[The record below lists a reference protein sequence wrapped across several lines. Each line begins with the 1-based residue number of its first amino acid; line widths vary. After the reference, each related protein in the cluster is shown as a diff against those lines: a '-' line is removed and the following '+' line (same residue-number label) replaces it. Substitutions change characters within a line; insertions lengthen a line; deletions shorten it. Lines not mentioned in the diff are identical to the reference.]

1 MPCWQCY
8 NVTRRQNLKF
18 NVGATELNVAL
29 HRSGRKSLALIVHP
43 DLSIECRFPLVCS
56 MNTVEEFINSKT
68 HWMQKTLRK
77 IEARPQQTNRTFQ
90 EASLQ
95 PFLGVEYA
103 LKLMT
108 GARVKV
114 QLSDLEL
121 TLSCRKPDSPVTVS
135 RILRNWY
142 REQAKRV
149 FKTRLIDCQKLFSG
163 NHSCSGLV
171 IRRMKSRWGSCSSTG
186 VVTLNSRLVEYP
198 MGVIDYVIVHELC
211 HLVHF
216 SHNKQF
222 YRLLAEK
229 MPDWRERRAVL
240 SGY

>member
-1 MPCWQCY
+1 M
-8 NVTRRQNLKF
+8 TSRQNLTVK
-18 NVGATELNVAL
+18 VGATELNVAL
-29 HRSGRKSLALIVHP
+29 YRSGRKSLALIVHP
-43 DLSIECRFPLVCS
+43 DLRIECRFPLVCS
-56 MNTVEEFINSKT
+56 MNTVEQFINSKI
-68 HWMQKTLRK
+68 HWLQKTLRK
-77 IEARPQQTNRTFQ
+77 IAARPQQTNRTFQ

-95 PFLGVEYA
+95 PFLGVEYG
-103 LKLMT
+103 LKLT
-108 GARVKV
+108 TSARVNV

-142 REQAKRV
+142 REQAKWV
-149 FKTRLIDCQKLFSG
+149 FKERLIDCQKLFSG
-163 NHSCSGLV
+163 KQPCSGFV
-171 IRRMKSRWGSCSSTG
+171 IRRMKSRWGSCSSSG
-186 VVTLNSRLVEYP
+186 VITLNSRLVEYP
-198 MGVIDYVIVHELC
+198 VGVIDYVIVHELC

>member
-1 MPCWQCY
+1 
-8 NVTRRQNLKF
+8 VASRQNLKV
-18 NVGATELNVAL
+18 NVGATELNVVL
-29 HRSGRKSLALIVHP
+29 YRSGRKSLALIVHP
-43 DLSIECRFPLVCS
+43 DMRIECRFPLACS

-68 HWMQKTLRK
+68 RWLQKTLRK
-77 IEARPQQTNRTFQ
+77 IAARPKQTNRTFQ

-95 PFLGVEYA
+95 PFLGVEYG

-108 GARVKV
+108 RATVNV

-121 TLSCRKPDSPVTVS
+121 ILSCRKPDSPASVS
-135 RILRNWY
+135 RVLRNWY

-149 FKTRLIDCQKLFSG
+149 FAERLIDCQKLFPG
-163 NHSCSGLV
+163 KQACSGLI

-186 VVTLNSRLVEYP
+186 VITLNSRLVEYP
-198 MGVIDYVIVHELC
+198 SGVIDYVIVHELC

-222 YRLLAEK
+222 YRLLTEK
-229 MPDWRERRAVL
+229 MPDWLERRAVL